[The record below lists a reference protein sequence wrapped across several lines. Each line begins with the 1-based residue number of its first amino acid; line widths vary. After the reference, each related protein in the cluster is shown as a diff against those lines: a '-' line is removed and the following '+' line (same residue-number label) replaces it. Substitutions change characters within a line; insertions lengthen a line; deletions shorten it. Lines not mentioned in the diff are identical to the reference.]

1 VEALA
6 YVHGG
11 HFDLI
16 LMDWQMP
23 EMDGIE
29 TTRQIREMEK
39 VGGGHV
45 TIVAMTANAL
55 QGDRERCLAA
65 GMDGYIAKPIQ
76 TGELLKVIGGKAAI
90 PPIPKPQPAAAKDF
104 DYAAALAS
112 AEREVLDVL
121 TELFLE
127 QYPASLDEIAGAIV
141 AADHPKLELSAHA
154 LKGLLGYFRAVPAQ
168 QAARELEE
176 LGSQSRSNAGTEPL
190 ARLRAEI
197 EKLKPHLET
206 YAMPHGK
213 PKP

>member
-6 YVHGG
+6 CVLGA
-11 HFDLI
+11 HFDLV

-23 EMDGIE
+23 ELDGIE
-29 TTRQIREMEK
+29 TTRRIREMEK
-39 VGGGHV
+39 TQGGHV

-55 QGDRERCLAA
+55 PGDRERCLAA

-76 TGELLKVIGGKAAI
+76 TGDLLQAVGGKAAAF
-90 PPIPKPQPAAAKDF
+90 PVPGSQPAAAQGF

-121 TELFLE
+121 SELFLE
-127 QYPASLDEIAGAIV
+127 QCPASLDEIAAAI
-141 AADHPKLELSAHA
+141 AAGDSATLERSAHA

-168 QAARELEE
+168 QAARGLEE
-176 LGSQSRSNAGTEPL
+176 LGSRGRAIDGAEPL

-197 EKLKPHLET
+197 ENLRPHLAA
-206 YAMPHGK
+206 YVMPH
-213 PKP
+213 